1 MVIDG
6 WDLVK
11 KIESLGSKDG
21 KPKAEVVI
29 ADSGEL
35 EVQPEDNM
43 VTEWWEDDPTFKA
56 KQDKARRDYFA
67 EMEKMKVE

>member
-43 VTEWWEDDPTFKA
+43 VTEWWEDDPKFKE